1 MPSEQVRQAAENI
14 LAQLKSKPDKDDNP
28 VAPDAS
34 IGSELFQQVES
45 SDLTPTEK
53 QEVYRL
59 VANGIAEM
67 EMQEAQ
73 RVNQPNTYL
82 RGNNARTRFAAD
94 YMKAYAGEYNNAVM
108 DVAFEEVSKVNFDD
122 PAVAQHGVPTPS
134 TPANDNRWKPETIQ
148 KAKEQYVQFASSVI
162 KATETQM
169 DKLTPDNQ
177 QFLQALVKPAQK
189 ANQPDAVN
197 AALSSTLLLRNAQ
210 PAIMDTCGLLADAS
224 LVNDPQLK
232 QKGQFS
238 RQAAGIVMSYANKV
252 NAPAGEGTGGGAGP
266 IVAQLR
272 TEQNVKRTQAIYAA
286 LAESDDALETAL
298 QQHGEQQPLTL
309 SPAAAQL
316 KKATSGLREQHLANQ
331 EAAKERRIQRQAA
344 QQPEAPQQG
353 EEQQPEA
360 PQQGVAQQ
368 PEAPQQGAAV
378 DGAGKKSRFASV
390 RDSLAS
396 GANRLKN
403 AVGNKLEN
411 KGKEQKLGDV
421 APEKVEL
428 YKSMQE
434 ALKEMERLEGE
445 AAIGAAMSSRQGTK
459 DFQNPQIPNTIEN
472 LKAEIAS
479 MEKNDPG
486 LKQLGRGKVGQVVH
500 SKIRDAAKAVG
511 SKLKA

>member
-1 MPSEQVRQAAENI
+1 MPSEHVRQAAENI
-14 LAQLKSKPDKDDNP
+14 LAQLQNKTDKDGHL

-34 IGSELFQQVES
+34 VGSELFQQVES

-59 VANGIAEM
+59 VADGIAEM
-67 EMQEAQ
+67 EMQDALK
-73 RVNQPNTYL
+73 VNQPNTFL
-82 RGNNARTRFAAD
+82 RGNNARARFAAD
-94 YMKAYAGEYNNAVM
+94 YMNAYASEYNNAVM

-210 PAIMDTCGLLADAS
+210 PAIMNTCGLLADES
-224 LVNDPQLK
+224 LVKDPQLK

-266 IVAQLR
+266 LVAQLR
-272 TEQNVKRTQAIYAA
+272 TEQNVKRTQAVYAA

-298 QQHGEQQPLTL
+298 QQHGEQKPLTL
-309 SPAAAQL
+309 SPAAALL

-344 QQPEAPQQG
+344 QQPEALQQG
-353 EEQQPEA
+353 GEQQPEA

-368 PEAPQQGAAV
+368 PEAPQQGVAA
-378 DGAGKKSRFASV
+378 DGAGKRSRFPSV

-396 GANRLKN
+396 GASRLKN

-411 KGKEQKLGDV
+411 KGKEQKLSDV
-421 APEKVEL
+421 PDHIQAE
-428 YKSMQE
+428 Y
-434 ALKEMERLEGE
+434 
-445 AAIGAAMSSRQGTK
+445 
-459 DFQNPQIPNTIEN
+459 
-472 LKAEIAS
+472 KAEQKQLSALHSKILDNSDPAKMNGQS
-479 MEKNDPG
+479 PAKLDELQQQAEKLQAKLDNMKKENPG
-486 LKQLGRGKVGQVVH
+486 LKQLDRSKVGQVVH